1 MSRDELKQLIV
12 EAGERLYGD
21 KDSHVHTAAS
31 IFTAEFLNAVEE
43 LILEVLCGIEEIK
56 DAENTDVNVSD

>member
-1 MSRDELKQLIV
+1 MSKEELRQLIV

-56 DAENTDVNVSD
+56 EAENTDVNVSD

>member
-21 KDSHVHTAAS
+21 KNSHVHTAAS

-43 LILEVLCGIEEIK
+43 LILEVLYGLEEIK
-56 DAENTDVNVSD
+56 NAENTDV